1 MDDLFAQRELR
12 TELENRK
19 RQMQEK
25 IDAQDENRL
34 LNSSNDDLCDYF
46 EAEYRVEPLVIDESR
61 ITQDSREAKID
72 VSNNPHYSF
81 ARMARDIRG
90 VDRTRPIMANGSIR
104 EIFIPFEGEADLFKY
119 QASTTIFHY
128 PRGRV
133 DNNTNC
139 LVMTFETTTDRY
151 DGIAQEI
158 KSDIER
164 LKKHIEFSNADVDKF
179 NSAIR
184 EQALTQ
190 IEARR
195 TRILKRRNVDASLP
209 FPMRSRADG
218 TPTYAAPEV
227 RRKIVPKLPDVSE
240 SLFAQEPILTD
251 ADYDNVLS
259 VISSMSL
266 TMERAPSAFESLN
279 EEALRSHYLALLN
292 GHYDGQATGET
303 FNHTGKTD
311 ILIRSG
317 NKNVFVAE
325 CKFWTGPKSFNEAIN
340 QLLGYTCWRDTKAAL
355 IVFNRDTQMST
366 VLEKIPSIVENH
378 PNYKRTVPNAASE
391 TSFRYHFGHRDDMAR
406 ELVLSV
412 LVFDVPNPTESTSAE
427 S

>member
-1 MDDLFAQRELR
+1 MDDPLFAQKDLRAALDNRLQEMQKKVVEL
-12 TELENRK
+12 
-19 RQMQEK
+19 
-25 IDAQDENRL
+25 DENRI
-34 LNSSNDDLCDYF
+34 LNSSIDDLCDYF
-46 EAEYRVEPLVIDESR
+46 EAEYRIEPLVIDESR
-61 ITQDSREAKID
+61 ITQDSKEAKID
-72 VSNNPHYSF
+72 VSRNPNYWGG
-81 ARMARDIRG
+81 RW
-90 VDRTRPIMANGSIR
+90 ANGSIR
-104 EIFIPFEGEADLFKY
+104 EIFIPFEGESDLFKY
-119 QASTTIFHY
+119 QASTTMFNY
-128 PRGRV
+128 PQGRV
-133 DNNTNC
+133 DKSTHN
-139 LVMTFETTTDRY
+139 LVMSFEFTTDRY
-151 DGIAQEI
+151 DGIAQEV
-158 KSDIER
+158 KSEIER
-164 LKKHIEFSNADVDKF
+164 LKKHIEFSNGDVDEF
-179 NSAIR
+179 NGRIR
-184 EQALTQ
+184 EQSRVR
-190 IEARR
+190 IESRR
-195 TRILKRRNVDASLP
+195 ERILKMRKVDASLP

-240 SLFAQEPILTD
+240 SPFAPEPILTD

-391 TSFRYHFGHRDDMAR
+391 TSFRYQFGHQDDMAR
-406 ELVLSV
+406 ELALTV
-412 LVFDVPNPTESTSAE
+412 LVFNVPNLVESASAE
-427 S
+427 A